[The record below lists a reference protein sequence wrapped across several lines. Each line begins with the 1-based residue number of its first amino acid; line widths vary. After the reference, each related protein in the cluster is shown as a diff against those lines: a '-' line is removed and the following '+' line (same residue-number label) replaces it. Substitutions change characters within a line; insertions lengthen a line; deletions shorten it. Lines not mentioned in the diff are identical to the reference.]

1 MFSMWGIE
9 HYWLFILS
17 SILLNITPGSDTIY
31 ILSRSVFQGKQ
42 AGLMSVYGIIAGSCV
57 HTLLAGLGL
66 SLILMQSAFAFNLV
80 KWIGAGYLIWLGIRS
95 LMTRH
100 EAGTG
105 LQQTSGQSLHNV
117 FFQGMLTNV
126 LNPKVALFFLAFIPQ
141 FVDPTQSM
149 GALPFLLLGFTFS
162 VTGLCWCLLL
172 VFFSSKL
179 AHRLQSSRVSRYMN
193 RITGSV
199 FVLLGLNLLRTTR
212 TMP

>member
-1 MFSMWGIE
+1 MWGIE
-9 HYWLFILS
+9 HYWLFVLS
-17 SILLNITPGSDTIY
+17 SVLLNITPGSDTIY

-42 AGLMSVYGIIAGSCV
+42 VGLMSVYGIIAGSCV

-95 LMTRH
+95 LMNRQ

-105 LQQTSGQSLHNV
+105 LHPTPGQSLRKV

-126 LNPKVALFFLAFIPQ
+126 LNPKVALFYLAFIPQ
-141 FVDPTQSM
+141 FVDSTQRM

-162 VTGLCWCLLL
+162 ATGLGWCLLL
-172 VFFSSKL
+172 VFFSSKM
-179 AHRLQSSRVSRYMN
+179 ARRLQSSRVSRYMN

-212 TMP
+212 TLP